1 MRFELPMSATIARFA
16 TPKPGNKR
24 ERKAPELLAELKR
37 NANILK
43 RGYHEVAAVGGIN
56 EDWWTSS
63 LSEDAD
69 LWQNAWL
76 LTSRMRDLFKTNP
89 IFIKY
94 RELLWANIFGE
105 NGIMLRMKIKE
116 TEDRVIHTS
125 DDASPAKKQRVLAEK
140 WALIAYERRINRII
154 EWAKAKTGNTIEA
167 YRAYKLAE
175 EMQRAK
181 PEDILERKAVI
192 QVGDP
197 DVFAN
202 QIWEKWWATWQRAEF
217 CDIRGRRNYHV
228 LRQLR
233 LINGVRDGDFFIRT
247 VMDPKINSMG
257 FTLQLISAEWCDRF
271 YNTTLPNGNVV
282 IMGIEYE
289 MTVWGIGKPVAFHFI
304 KRQPNDWR
312 FTVVGSFSMNNS
324 GNSNLHQRVPAEEI
338 IHYARPVDADSTRPA
353 PWAASCIPSSRQL
366 DQAMLAEVIAWRE
379 SACKTGF
386 YWSDV
391 APEGGWAQI
400 PNIKACP
407 TEPATPGSTVPLE
420 HGVRY
425 QERNPT
431 HPNANVADFRKAAG
445 RQTSAGMPGGDYN
458 MLFNDLESINFSA
471 GRLGRMDTNAMAN
484 MLQRFDIDIAE
495 RPIFERGMEMA
506 LIVGAVPLPNSKAKL
521 AKFNKPEFQGPRQPQ
536 VDEVK
541 AVNSAALRIANK
553 LSSRNKECAERGID
567 FEDNLIELAEEE
579 ILIESFGLNAATT
592 VEHEPAAPDED
603 SDDGTTV
610 PNGSTT
616 KPSPK
621 KNPSGK
627 ELNGAHEEGLATS
640 RV

>member
-1 MRFELPMSATIARFA
+1 MSATIARYSGA
-16 TPKPGNKR
+16 RSAAKQKPAKKR
-24 ERKAPELLAELKR
+24 ASRAKTES
-37 NANILK
+37 

-56 EDWWTSS
+56 EDWWTSAI
-63 LSEDAD
+63 SEDAD
-69 LWQNAWL
+69 LFQNAYA

-94 RELLWANIFGE
+94 RELLWANVFGE

-116 TEDRVIHTS
+116 TEDRVIHTP
-125 DDASPAKKQRVLAEK
+125 DEK
-140 WALIAYERRINRII
+140 WALIAYELRINRII
-154 EWAKAKTGNTIEA
+154 EWAKAKTGNSIEA

-175 EMQRAK
+175 EMKRAK
-181 PEDILERKAVI
+181 PEDILERKAII

-271 YNTTLPNGNVV
+271 YNTTLSNGNVV

-386 YWSDV
+386 YYSDV
-391 APEGGWAQI
+391 APEGGWAQM

-407 TEPATPGSTVPLE
+407 TEPASPGSTVPLE
-420 HGVRY
+420 NGVKY

-431 HPNANVADFRKAAG
+431 HPNANVVEFRKTSG
-445 RQTSAGMPGGDYN
+445 RQIAAGMPGGDYN

-484 MLQRFDIDIAE
+484 MLQRFDIDTAE

-592 VEHEPAAPDED
+592 VEHEPVAPNED
-603 SDDGTTV
+603 ADDTTTV
-610 PNGSTT
+610 PTGATA

-621 KNPSGK
+621 KN
-627 ELNGAHEEGLATS
+627 LNGAHAEELATS